1 LQEPETYGGTIS
13 IQLIKAFSI
22 SFFSIPIFFI
32 QGSVGIWVVVFQ
44 EKNCVTKKSIK
55 ENCVS
60 NSKITKLLQNMVI
73 LKIN

>member
-44 EKNCVTKKSIK
+44 EKT
-55 ENCVS
+55 VS
-60 NSKITKLLQNMVI
+60 QRKA
-73 LKIN
+73 